1 MKYVRRVGGKSYDEW
16 FGSRSPVTRLQF
28 CGLVLLG
35 AVLMAMGLT
44 LLVFM
49 WMKVSTESLDVFGI
63 ILLSVSSTP
72 AIATIYLGIIHIKR
86 AFAGNR

>member
-1 MKYVRRVGGKSYDEW
+1 MKYVRRVGGRTYDEW

-35 AVLMAMGLT
+35 AMLMAMGLAF
-44 LLVFM
+44 LVFM
-49 WMKVSTESLDVFGI
+49 WMKVSTESLDVFAI
-63 ILLSVSSTP
+63 ILLAVASTP

-86 AFAGNR
+86 AFADNR